1 MGQKFHSRIPFRVT
15 ADVYIALGIA
25 LLFLPISWVFA
36 WCVASIVHEVSHYV
50 ALWLSGVKIL
60 SITVSTSGTY
70 IQTGWMRSGTECM
83 VAAAGPLSGI
93 LLIFFGKRIPQVAV
107 CAFFQTLFNILP
119 FQMYDGGRVLS
130 SLLRIFLPEKKVDR
144 VCHIVESVAF
154 ILIIVLLVEVNLF
167 LKSWTIIVV
176 TIIILATKNGIIKIP
191 CKSRRQIVQ

>member
-1 MGQKFHSRIPFRVT
+1 MGQKFHNRIPFRVT
-15 ADVYIALGIA
+15 ADVYISLGIA

-36 WCVASIVHEVSHYV
+36 WCVASIVHEISHCI
-50 ALWLSGVKIL
+50 ALWLFDVKIL

-70 IQTGWMRSGTECM
+70 IQTEWMRTGTECI

-93 LLIFFGKRIPQVAV
+93 LLVFFGKRIPQIAV

-130 SLLRIFLPEKKVDR
+130 SLLRVFLSEKMANR
-144 VCHIVESVAF
+144 VCHIVESFAF
-154 ILIIVLLVEVNLF
+154 ILIIVLLVGVSLF
-167 LKSWTIIVV
+167 LRSWAVVAVTTIILV
-176 TIIILATKNGIIKIP
+176 TKTGIIKIP